1 MAVGKPKS
9 SAAAQARQAGRRA
22 ARMSAVQALY
32 QWEMAKMPAREVVAE
47 FITHHLTPDCDR
59 SLFGTL
65 VTGVE
70 ADLPSVD
77 HMVQGAL
84 SETFDFNRL
93 EAVLRQILRAA
104 VFELAHQS
112 DPPARVVISEYV
124 ALTLAFFTP
133 VESGLVNGVLDKL
146 ARVVRPAE
154 FA

>member
-1 MAVGKPKS
+1 MAVAKRRA
-9 SAAAQARQAGRRA
+9 SAEAQSRQAGRRA

-32 QWEMAKMPAREVVAE
+32 QWEMAKMSGREVVAE
-47 FITHHLTPDCDR
+47 FVTHHLTAECDR
-59 SLFGTL
+59 TLFGTL

-77 HMVQGAL
+77 QMVQGAL
-84 SETFDFNRL
+84 SESFDFNRL
-93 EAVLRQILRAA
+93 ETVLRQILRAA
-104 VFELAHQS
+104 VYELAHRS

-154 FA
+154 FG